1 MLRTGIVAVLLALE
15 LVLHYTSYPTFSLVM
30 QFIIVGYFIWWYFTE
45 RKSRFNYA
53 DKLLITSTII
63 SVFSP
68 LTQYIPN
75 FFIANAVK
83 FTVLSLSF
91 VLMIIM
97 FRNEGAKISFANKT
111 NIFLI
116 FASYIFLPSA
126 FFIVMIVPL
135 TTTIVS
141 VTIFLYLLPMLY
153 MVVLSTFLPYSEKGK
168 LLISLAM
175 FVVILSSG
183 VNSYRQYVTPFI
195 FDYAFVRIF
204 TTAFRVFMLFAMID
218 RIDVRR
224 NQSDYL
230 D

>member
-1 MLRTGIVAVLLALE
+1 MFKIRIIVVLLIIE
-15 LVLHYTSYPTFSLVM
+15 LVLHYTSYPMYSLIT

-45 RKSRFNYA
+45 RKSNFNYA
-53 DKLLITSTII
+53 DKLLIASTII
-63 SVFSP
+63 SASSP

-75 FFIANAVK
+75 FLVANAIK
-83 FTVLSLSF
+83 LTILSLSF
-91 VLMIIM
+91 VLMIFM

-116 FASYIFLPSA
+116 FASYIFLPCV
-126 FFIVMIVPL
+126 FFIVMIIPL
-135 TTTIVS
+135 TTNTVS

-168 LLISLAM
+168 LFISLAM

-183 VNSYRQYVTPFI
+183 VNSYRLYVTPFI

-204 TTAFRVFMLFAMID
+204 TTAFRLFMLYAMVN

-230 D
+230 Y

>member
-1 MLRTGIVAVLLALE
+1 MFKIVIVAVLVAIELA
-15 LVLHYTSYPTFSLVM
+15 LHYTSHPTYSLLV
-30 QFIIVGYFIWWYFTE
+30 QFIVAGFLIRWYFTE
-45 RKSRFNYA
+45 RELKFNYT
-53 DKLLITSTII
+53 DKLLIAATII
-63 SVFSP
+63 SVSSP

-75 FFIANAVK
+75 FFVGNAIK
-83 FTVLSLSF
+83 LAVLSLTF
-91 VLMIIM
+91 LLMIIM

-116 FASYIFLPSA
+116 FASYIFLPCV
-126 FFIVMIVPL
+126 FYLVMIIPL
-135 TTTIVS
+135 TTTVVS

-168 LLISLAM
+168 LFISLAM

-183 VNSYRQYVTPFI
+183 VNSYRLYVTPFI

-204 TTAFRVFMLFAMID
+204 TTAFRVFMLFAMVD

-224 NQSDYL
+224 NQSDFL
-230 D
+230 S